1 MSRIL
6 VALLLGVLLMPLLG
20 IAQTAPAATQQQAS
34 AAPATIGP
42 AKIGWLNLEEVIYTC
57 DDGKR
62 EFTELQKY
70 MEKKQTELDT
80 MKKELETLK
89 NQLSVQGSKLTDEA
103 QADLE
108 ARIESKNTEIER
120 FQTDT
125 QKDID
130 NRRTKVTNYV
140 GRRMLSVLEKI
151 AKEKGLSAVL
161 YISSSRDAYIDPS
174 LLITDE
180 VVKAYNQ
187 AYAAA
192 DEKPASQAAP
202 AKK

>member
-1 MSRIL
+1 MSRIF
-6 VALLLGVLLMPLLG
+6 VALLLGVVLMPLSG
-20 IAQTAPAATQQQAS
+20 IAQTAPAATQQAS

-42 AKIGWLNLEEVIYTC
+42 AKIAWLNLEELIYTC
-57 DDGKR
+57 DEGKR
-62 EFTELQKY
+62 EFTEIQKY

-80 MKKELETLK
+80 LRKELEALK
-89 NQLSVQGSKLTDEA
+89 NQLSVQGSKLTAEA

-108 ARIESKNTEIER
+108 AKIDAKDTEISR

-130 NRRTKVTNYV
+130 NRRTKATNYV
-140 GRRMLSVLEKI
+140 GRRMLTVLDKI

-161 YISSSRDAYIDPS
+161 YVSSSRDAYIDPS

-187 AYAAA
+187 TFAAA
-192 DEKPASQAAP
+192 AEKPASQAAP

>member
-1 MSRIL
+1 M
-6 VALLLGVLLMPLLG
+6 LLLGVVLMPLLG
-20 IAQTAPAATQQQAS
+20 IAQTAPAATQQAS

-42 AKIGWLNLEEVIYTC
+42 AKLAWLNLEEVIYTC
-57 DDGKR
+57 EEGKQQFI
-62 EFTELQKY
+62 EIQAY
-70 MEKKQTELDT
+70 MQKKQTELDT
-80 MKKELETLK
+80 MRKELESLK

-108 ARIESKNTEIER
+108 AKIETKNTDIER

-130 NRRTKVTNYV
+130 NRRTKITNYI
-140 GRRMLSVLEKI
+140 GRRMLTVLDKI
-151 AKEKGLSAVL
+151 AKEKGLNAVQ

-174 LLITDE
+174 LIITED

-187 AYAAA
+187 AYPVTA
-192 DEKPASQAAP
+192 EKSAAP